1 MMVTPQVLEEIRNK
15 IILSDRD
22 NRYKIGAYNFVL
34 QGLDFYHTK
43 TGEKRHFRGEE
54 LAKGLMHFAHKQY
67 GPLANSL
74 LEFWGIHST
83 NDLGYIVY
91 NLIDIKLIRK
101 QESDSLEDF
110 FDVCDIGEYFDNQD
124 NYQIDKTYI
133 KSIKGA

>member
-1 MMVTPQVLEEIRNK
+1 MVTPHVLDEVRNK
-15 IILSDRD
+15 IIMSGRD

-54 LAKGLMHFAHKQY
+54 LATGLLHFAHTQY
-67 GPLANSL
+67 GPLAHSL
-74 LEFWGIHST
+74 LSFWGIYTT

-110 FDVCDIGEYFDNQD
+110 FDVCDIRGYFENQQH
-124 NYQIDKTYI
+124 YQIDKSYI

>member
-1 MMVTPQVLEEIRNK
+1 MVTPQVLDEIRNK
-15 IILSDRD
+15 IILSGRD
-22 NRYKIGAYNFVL
+22 NRYKIGAYDFVL

-43 TGEKRHFRGEE
+43 TGEKRHFKGEE
-54 LAKGLMHFAHKQY
+54 LAKGLIDFAHKQY
-67 GPLANSL
+67 GPLAFSL

-110 FDVCDIGEYFDNQD
+110 FDVVNIKHFFNNQD
-124 NYQIDKTYI
+124 NYQIDKAYI